1 MRRTL
6 IASGVLC
13 ASLLAGCNSPPKPAV
28 PSGDWEDLP
37 MPSRP
42 LLAPSAGT
50 VAVTAPYHW
59 SGSAQTSPGQPAPS
73 VQPAPTLAEPKAQQ
87 SVPTVP
93 FAGTGGSPAA
103 AVTKAETRLMAP
115 AGTPGPVKEVPSV
128 APTKVFSTSPTP
140 TVPTVVAPIAKAAA
154 PVPAKLLPPPPPPK
168 PVWEARPGESLQQ
181 TIERWSRTA
190 GYKVDWRASG
200 LDYPIDAPLRFQ
212 GSYEEAVYEIFKLY
226 EKADRPFVVDGRRR
240 QSRLIVNEDLNNTRR
255 NGK

>member
-42 LLAPSAGT
+42 LAAPSAGT

-59 SGSAQTSPGQPAPS
+59 SGPAQTSPGHTASSALPAP
-73 VQPAPTLAEPKAQQ
+73 ALAVAKAQPPVQ
-87 SVPTVP
+87 TVP
-93 FAGTGGSPAA
+93 FVGTGGSTTAP
-103 AVTKAETRLMAP
+103 VTKGDMAP
-115 AGTPGPVKEVPSV
+115 ASVPGAVNEVPSV
-128 APTKVFSTSPTP
+128 APAKVFSAGPVP

-154 PVPAKLLPPPPPPK
+154 TVPAKSLPPPPPPKPK